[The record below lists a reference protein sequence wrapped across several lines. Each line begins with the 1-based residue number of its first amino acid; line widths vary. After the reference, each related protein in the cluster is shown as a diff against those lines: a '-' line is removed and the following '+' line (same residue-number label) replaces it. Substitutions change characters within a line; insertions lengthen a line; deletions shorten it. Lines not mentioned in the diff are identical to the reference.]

1 MAIRVPDIILK
12 DTALAN
18 ITRNSVRLAQLNAQV
33 ASGKRVL
40 SPADDAVAY
49 ARAKGLR
56 GVLTAAAQYKD
67 NIGRAQERLSVAEST
82 LASMEDVLARA
93 KEIALEQANPTYDA
107 TQRATVAQEAQ
118 QLIDSLVVLGNTE
131 VEGQHLFAGFATG
144 TPPFDATGAYAGDSG
159 VRNVE
164 VGPGVLVGEN
174 ITGDQF
180 LKGAGGGVD
189 AFGLLTQL
197 RDALQTNDVAG
208 ISATIDA
215 LGTAGEQVT
224 RARMTVGFRLNTL
237 DTQQSNLDET
247 TFQTQQLL
255 SDAEDVD
262 YTQAVSELVQRQNN
276 LDVARSTLAKILGGN
291 TVMDLI
297 G

>member
-1 MAIRVPDIILK
+1 MPIRVPDIVLK

-18 ITRNSVRLAQLNAQV
+18 IARNSARLAQLNAQV
-33 ASGKRVL
+33 SSGKRVL
-40 SPADDAVAY
+40 SSADDAVAY

-67 NIGRAQERLSVAEST
+67 NIGRAQEHLSVAETS

-118 QLIDSLVVLGNTE
+118 QLIDSLVTLGNTE
-131 VEGQHLFAGFATG
+131 VEGQHIFAGYATG
-144 TPPFDATGAYAGDSG
+144 TAPFDAAGAYAGDTG

-164 VGPGVLVGEN
+164 VGPGVLVAEN

-180 LKGAGGGVD
+180 LKGTGGGVD
-189 AFGLLTQL
+189 AFALLTQL
-197 RDALQTNDVAG
+197 RDALSANDVAG

-215 LGTAGEQVT
+215 LGSAGEQIT

-237 DTQQSNLDET
+237 DTHQSNLDEA

-255 SDAEDVD
+255 SGAEDLD
-262 YTQAVSELVQRQNN
+262 YTQAVSELVLRQNN
-276 LDVARSTLAKILGGN
+276 LDVARSTLAKILGGSSI
-291 TVMDLI
+291 MDLI